1 MKTMINLVF
10 FAATVALCF
19 NAWAAEKMQEPK
31 VEKWILEVKS
41 KCRDMVDGY
50 QFEDDDAFNDWYNN
64 VHIPDIM
71 KAMPEF
77 KSARRFMNPDFSTLE
92 TGKYLALYEIETD
105 DINKTM
111 GRLLEAVRK
120 IEKQGRMSP
129 LLQTVSMTV
138 YKEISSRVQDE

>member
-1 MKTMINLVF
+1 MKTIINLVF
-10 FAATVALCF
+10 FAATAALCF
-19 NAWAAEKMQEPK
+19 NTWAAEKMQEPK

-138 YKEISSRVQDE
+138 YKEISSKVQGE